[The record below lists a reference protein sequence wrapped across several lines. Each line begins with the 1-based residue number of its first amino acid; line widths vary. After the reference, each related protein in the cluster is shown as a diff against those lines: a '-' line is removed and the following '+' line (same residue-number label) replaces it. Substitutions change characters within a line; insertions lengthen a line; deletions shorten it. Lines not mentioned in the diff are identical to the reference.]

1 MSTKP
6 EQIADVLVAAYHGLD
21 WQTFSYALPVEATD
35 LKIGSIVQVPF
46 GKRSGLGI
54 VTDLHHNQPSGYQLK
69 PISKLINPTP
79 LPAELA
85 HLVRWLQAYYVV
97 PLEQA
102 MKPVLPS
109 GIGTTRRKPYQPS
122 TEAAA
127 ELPSLNTQQH
137 AALKQLTIRGK
148 HLLYGVTGS
157 GKTMVYAH
165 LIQQTLQSGQSALL
179 MLPEIVLAESLNHA
193 ITKYFPQAIVLHSGL
208 RPAERLAR
216 WQYILE
222 NSPDHPLLIVGTRSA
237 LFAPIAKLGCI
248 IVDEAHEPSYKQDSG
263 MRYHGCDVAAQLS
276 NLHQANLVFGS
287 ATPSLNHFQLAQAG
301 RLKLVKLTNRHANT
315 PMPAIEFVHSP
326 RGQAIS
332 EELRQA
338 ITDTLAAAHQVI
350 LLHNRRGS
358 ARSAVCT
365 SCGELQRCPSCEVAL
380 TYHADIGKLICHYC
394 GRRSSPPAVCSACKH
409 GDIRFVGFGTK
420 AVVSELRE
428 IFPKAR
434 IARLDTDSARTGDAQ
449 ALIARMHAGD
459 IDILV
464 GTQMI
469 GRGLD
474 FDKVSLAGIISAESA
489 LAIPDYSAS
498 ERAFDLMVQAA
509 GRAGRRHTQGQV
521 IVQTYNAEQPLLQ
534 AVAQH
539 SYEQFATNELAL
551 RRKYLYPPYAYLVQ
565 LECGYAERDR
575 GQRELTKLK
584 SNWASRPSL
593 QLVGPV
599 AAHPFGRG
607 RRYYWQLVAKSRRR
621 AELVELCKS
630 LPPTITH
637 NLDPINLL

>member
-1 MSTKP
+1 
-6 EQIADVLVAAYHGLD
+6 
-21 WQTFSYALPVEATD
+21 
-35 LKIGSIVQVPF
+35 
-46 GKRSGLGI
+46 
-54 VTDLHHNQPSGYQLK
+54 
-69 PISKLINPTP
+69 
-79 LPAELA
+79 
-85 HLVRWLQAYYVV
+85 
-97 PLEQA
+97 
-102 MKPVLPS
+102 
-109 GIGTTRRKPYQPS
+109 
-122 TEAAA
+122 
-127 ELPSLNTQQH
+127 
-137 AALKQLTIRGK
+137 
-148 HLLYGVTGS
+148 
-157 GKTMVYAH
+157 
-165 LIQQTLQSGQSALL
+165 
-179 MLPEIVLAESLNHA
+179 
-193 ITKYFPQAIVLHSGL
+193 
-208 RPAERLAR
+208 
-216 WQYILE
+216 
-222 NSPDHPLLIVGTRSA
+222 
-237 LFAPIAKLGCI
+237 
-248 IVDEAHEPSYKQDSG
+248 
-263 MRYHGCDVAAQLS
+263 
-276 NLHQANLVFGS
+276 
-287 ATPSLNHFQLAQAG
+287 
-301 RLKLVKLTNRHANT
+301 
-315 PMPAIEFVHSP
+315 
-326 RGQAIS
+326 
-332 EELRQA
+332 
-338 ITDTLAAAHQVI
+338 
-350 LLHNRRGS
+350 
-358 ARSAVCT
+358 
-365 SCGELQRCPSCEVAL
+365 
-380 TYHADIGKLICHYC
+380 
-394 GRRSSPPAVCSACKH
+394 
-409 GDIRFVGFGTK
+409 
-420 AVVSELRE
+420 VSELRE